1 MFQSCSDN
9 QWMTGQGDDGQ
20 GFYDSG
26 PHPHSWPQFYHP
38 RPSGT
43 VHHPRSQYPY
53 GKAYTR
59 TQTPVWHQSQNTW
72 KVHSHL
78 ENSKFHLHQTQNQ
91 QVKQYLTLGSKQ
103 GHAVT
108 HPHTPGQPLAT
119 VPVMRNGHMASVSDG
134 SNPNSPVTL
143 LTMANHDSEFPMD
156 EVIDDLISLESGFN
170 DGGLDCME
178 PNIIMQNNVSL
189 SGSMLDVYGGEQ
201 EHDTRVMAK
210 ERQKKDN
217 HNLIERR
224 RRYNINYRI
233 KELGTLIPKSNDPD
247 MRWNKG
253 TILKASVEYIRWL
266 QKEQQ
271 HARELESRQ
280 KKLEQAN
287 RRLLLRIQE
296 LEIQARAHGLP
307 NMATALGSVELSS
320 HLLKQQQQQQ
330 QQQQSSPQAQ
340 QPQQPPLYQEDA
352 NSDYLQRIVVTGVPS
367 IPTASGPQDHIPGA
381 DGCTTF
387 SDPLSHFTDFFSAT
401 LKEEHRLDEIL
412 MDDPLSPFGTDPL
425 LSAGSPGAASK
436 DSSRRSSFSS
446 AEGDDL

>member
-1 MFQSCSDN
+1 
-9 QWMTGQGDDGQ
+9 
-20 GFYDSG
+20 
-26 PHPHSWPQFYHP
+26 
-38 RPSGT
+38 
-43 VHHPRSQYPY
+43 
-53 GKAYTR
+53 
-59 TQTPVWHQSQNTW
+59 
-72 KVHSHL
+72 
-78 ENSKFHLHQTQNQ
+78 
-91 QVKQYLTLGSKQ
+91 
-103 GHAVT
+103 
-108 HPHTPGQPLAT
+108 
-119 VPVMRNGHMASVSDG
+119 MRNGHMPSVSDG

-178 PNIIMQNNVSL
+178 PNIIMQGNVSL
-189 SGSMLDVYGGEQ
+189 SGSMLDIYGGEP

-253 TILKASVEYIRWL
+253 TILKASVEYIKWL

-307 NMATALGSVELSS
+307 NMATALGTVELSS

-330 QQQQSSPQAQ
+330 QQQQSSPQPQ
-340 QPQQPPLYQEDA
+340 QPIQPPLYQEDP
-352 NSDYLQRIVVTGVPS
+352 NSDYLQRIASVAGVHS
-367 IPTASGPQDHIPGA
+367 IPSAAGPQDHIPGA

-425 LSAGSPGAASK
+425 LSAGSPGEASK

-446 AEGDDL
+446 AEDDDL